1 VTSISSIALI
11 TGASSG
17 IGEAICRLLVSR
29 QYRVIGAARNE
40 AKLQALAEDIA
51 QTVLFALQQ
60 PKHVEIAEL
69 VVLPVS

>member
-1 VTSISSIALI
+1 VTPTSTIALV
-11 TGASSG
+11 TGASARLG
-17 IGEAICRLLVSR
+17 DADKAEAFYDSFEQTLSP
-29 QYRVIGAARNE
+29 
-40 AKLQALAEDIA
+40 EDIA